1 PWTTDG
7 APVTT
12 PFVKVPGLLSTACA
26 STGKAHYLALTI
38 HAQPTDKRTGTIV
51 GDIVYGGMTLRDW
64 GLHLI
69 DMPVVMGNLVE
80 LSNLQA
86 KAWLAKQPPS
96 PAG

>member
-1 PWTTDG
+1 
-7 APVTT
+7 
-12 PFVKVPGLLSTACA
+12 
-26 STGKAHYLALTI
+26 
-38 HAQPTDKRTGTIV
+38 
-51 GDIVYGGMTLRDW
+51 MTLRDW

-86 KAWLAKQPPS
+86 KAWLAKHPAS